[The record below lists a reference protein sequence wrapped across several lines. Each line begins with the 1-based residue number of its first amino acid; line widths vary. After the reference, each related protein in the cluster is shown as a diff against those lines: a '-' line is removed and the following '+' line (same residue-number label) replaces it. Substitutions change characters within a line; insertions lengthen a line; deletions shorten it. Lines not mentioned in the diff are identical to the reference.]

1 MGRPYTDIHF
11 YISLTAFHLSAL
23 WVQLLFAAL
32 IAAVETTASGQAEL
46 PYSSCNILWLLAP

>member
-1 MGRPYTDIHF
+1 MDRPYTDIHF

-32 IAAVETTASGQAEL
+32 IAAIETGQAKL
-46 PYSSCNILWLLAP
+46 PYSSFNILWLLAL